1 MENFF
6 KGYFIHFSEAIRD
19 IKAAD
24 IQLII
29 KEILIASKKKK
40 KIIIAGNG
48 GSAAISSHVSVDLTK
63 TAKIESINFNESDLI
78 TCFANDYG
86 YENWVAKALEA
97 YAKKGD
103 VCIFISSSGMSRN
116 IINACKVAKKLK
128 LKIITFT
135 GFDKN
140 NYVKSLGDINI
151 WVNSEKYNII
161 EMSHLYLLLMIID
174 KIILD
179 KKKK

>member
-6 KGYFIHFSEAIRD
+6 KSYFIDFSKAIKSVKVTD
-19 IKAAD
+19 IKS
-24 IQLII
+24 II
-29 KEILIASKKKK
+29 NAILIANTKKN

-63 TAKIESINFNESDLI
+63 TAKVESINFNETDLI

-86 YENWVAKALEA
+86 YDNWIAKALEA
-97 YAKKGD
+97 YAKKND
-103 VCIFISSSGMSRN
+103 ICIFISSSGMSRN
-116 IINACKVAKKLK
+116 IINACNVAKKLG
-128 LKIITFT
+128 LKVFTFT

-140 NYVKSLGDINI
+140 NNVKKLGDINI
-151 WVNSEKYNII
+151 WVNSKKYNII
-161 EMSHLYLLLMIID
+161 EMTHLYLLLMIID

-179 KKKK
+179 KKIK

>member
-1 MENFF
+1 M
-6 KGYFIHFSEAIRD
+6 
-19 IKAAD
+19 
-24 IQLII
+24 
-29 KEILIASKKKK
+29 
-40 KIIIAGNG
+40 
-48 GSAAISSHVSVDLTK
+48 
-63 TAKIESINFNESDLI
+63 I